1 MPQEAL
7 DKGLVTE
14 VTPEDKLLERAEE
27 IAAEFVEATSSLSVT
42 LIRQMLWKMLGA
54 DHPMEAHKID
64 SRGVYS
70 LGKTGEASEGV
81 MSFLEKREP
90 NFPGRVS
97 KDLPEFYP
105 WWDDKEFK

>member
-27 IAAEFVEATSSLSVT
+27 IAADFVEATSSLSVT

-81 MSFLEKREP
+81 MSFLEKRKP
-90 NFPGRVS
+90 NFPGKVS

>member
-7 DKGLVTE
+7 EKGLVTE

-27 IAAEFVEATSSLSVT
+27 IAADFVEATSSLSVT
-42 LIRQMLWKMLGA
+42 LIRQMLWKMLGS

-90 NFPGRVS
+90 NFPGKVS

-105 WWDDKEFK
+105 WWEDKEFK